1 MKENKEVEILE
12 LKKQIAALQQKC
24 SAKTDTI
31 VRLGQDLE
39 RSENEKKGFMARV
52 ETLERNLERTE
63 RELQLVCACQNDM
76 KIKFGT
82 ERQDLI
88 EDIEKYKR
96 ENQKLRSDRQELQ
109 DEKSDLKKDCKT
121 FRQTIAQFEV
131 EKMGGA
137 IKSTF
142 SSDEAEVAKLGAHE
156 KVQAKCKELESD
168 LRSMLGIKEEL
179 LLERDEMQRKV
190 ARLSNELSYLLN
202 GDPRRVAEDLDSL
215 VAENRFL
222 KAKLNTAE
230 EESES
235 IKMTLAKYKQM
246 AEAVNVQSM
255 TNRSPKA
262 GDSEEKPS
270 VAVINMKQIRELLA
284 SHAIELDESDYRA
297 ITTILLDLC
306 NDKQMALAHSRRAN
320 KVLGMRLHEVE
331 SKLAVLD
338 VKSRSSSPRH
348 DPDREIE
355 LVVPKTA
362 STSNSE

>member
-1 MKENKEVEILE
+1 MKENKDCEILE
-12 LKKQIAALQQKC
+12 LKKQVLALQQKC
-24 SAKTDTI
+24 NAKNETI

-39 RSENEKKGFMARV
+39 SSDNEKKELKARV
-52 ETLERNLERTE
+52 GTLERNLERSE

-76 KIKFGT
+76 KIKFGQ
-82 ERQDLI
+82 ERQDLM
-88 EDIEKYKR
+88 EDINKFRK
-96 ENQKLRSDRQELQ
+96 ENQRLQTDRKELM

-121 FRQTIAQFEV
+121 FRQTIAQYEV
-131 EKMGGA
+131 EKMGGT
-137 IKSTF
+137 IKSSF
-142 SSDEAEVAKLGAHE
+142 SNDEDEIQKLGVHE
-156 KVQAKCKELESD
+156 KLQSRCKELESD
-168 LRSMLGIKEEL
+168 LRSLLGIKEEL

-215 VAENRFL
+215 CAENRFL

-246 AEAVNVQSM
+246 AESVNIQSCPS
-255 TNRSPKA
+255 RSPKA
-262 GDSEEKPS
+262 GESEEAPS

-348 DPDREIE
+348 DADVE
-355 LVVPKTA
+355 LVVPEMTK
-362 STSNSE
+362 

>member
-1 MKENKEVEILE
+1 MKENKEVEVLE
-12 LKKQIAALQQKC
+12 LKKQVAALQQKC

-39 RSENEKKGFMARV
+39 KSETEKKAFAARI

-63 RELQLVCACQNDM
+63 RELQLVCSCQNDM
-76 KIKFGT
+76 KIKFGI
-82 ERQDLI
+82 EIQDLI
-88 EDIEKYKR
+88 EDVNKFKR
-96 ENQKLRSDRQELQ
+96 ENQKLKSERQELL
-109 DEKSDLKKDCKT
+109 DEKADLKKDCKT

-131 EKMGGA
+131 EKMGGS
-137 IKSTF
+137 IRSSFST
-142 SSDEAEVAKLGAHE
+142 DEDELLRLGAHE
-156 KVQAKCKELESD
+156 KLQKKCKELESD

-179 LLERDEMQRKV
+179 LIERDEMQKKV
-190 ARLSNELSYLLN
+190 VRLSNELSYLLN

-246 AEAVNVQSM
+246 AETVNVQTM
-255 TNRSPKA
+255 MNRSPKA

-320 KVLGMRLHEVE
+320 KSVLGMRLHEVE

-348 DPDREIE
+348 DTDREIE
-355 LVVPKTA
+355 LVVPNAA
-362 STSNSE
+362 STSSM

>member
-1 MKENKEVEILE
+1 MKENKEAEILE

-39 RSENEKKGFMARV
+39 TSENEKKGFAARI

-63 RELQLVCACQNDM
+63 RELQLVCACENDM
-76 KIKFGT
+76 KIKYGT

-88 EDIEKYKR
+88 EDLNKYKR
-96 ENQKLRSDRQELQ
+96 ENQKLRTDRQELL
-109 DEKSDLKKDCKT
+109 DEKADLKKDCKT
-121 FRQTIAQFEV
+121 FRQTIAQYEV

-137 IKSTF
+137 IKSNF
-142 SSDEAEVAKLGAHE
+142 SSDGDELAKLGAHE
-156 KVQAKCKELESD
+156 KLQAKCNGLESD

-202 GDPRRVAEDLDSL
+202 GDPRR
-215 VAENRFL
+215 
-222 KAKLNTAE
+222 
-230 EESES
+230 
-235 IKMTLAKYKQM
+235 
-246 AEAVNVQSM
+246 SM
-255 TNRSPKA
+255 VSRSPKA
-262 GDSEEKPS
+262 GDSDEKPS

-348 DPDREIE
+348 EPDKEIE
-355 LVVPKTA
+355 LLVPRTA
-362 STSNSE
+362 STSTSE

>member
-1 MKENKEVEILE
+1 MKENKEAEILE

-39 RSENEKKGFMARV
+39 KSEIEKKGFMARV
-52 ETLERNLERTE
+52 ETLERNLGRTE
-63 RELQLVCACQNDM
+63 KELQLLCAVEKDM
-76 KIKFGT
+76 KITHST
-82 ERQDLI
+82 ERQDLMD
-88 EDIEKYKR
+88 DIDKYKR
-96 ENQKLRSDRQELQ
+96 ENMKLRSDRQELL
-109 DEKSDLKKDCKT
+109 DEKADLKKDCKT
-121 FRQTIAQFEV
+121 FRQTIAQYEV
-131 EKMGGA
+131 EKMGGM
-137 IKSTF
+137 IRSSF
-142 SSDEAEVAKLGAHE
+142 SNDEDELAKLGAYE
-156 KVQAKCKELESD
+156 KLQSKCRELESD
-168 LRSMLGIKEEL
+168 LKSMLGIKEEL
-179 LLERDEMQRKV
+179 LIERDEMQRKV

-246 AEAVNVQSM
+246 AETVNVQYM
-255 TNRSPKA
+255 NRSPKA
-262 GDSEEKPS
+262 GESEEKPS
-270 VAVINMKQIRELLA
+270 VAVVNMKQIRELLT
-284 SHAIELDESDYRA
+284 SHAIELDESDHRA

-331 SKLAVLD
+331 SKLALLD

-348 DPDREIE
+348 EPEHDLE
-355 LVVPKTA
+355 LLVPKTA
-362 STSNSE
+362 SSSST